1 MDVLNKN
8 KSAIR
13 LLALFN
19 AILLGV
25 SWLMMVRA
33 YPRLPGEIPYWLP
46 LAGQAVLRAPKGPF
60 FFLYPLFQTLFL
72 LAFYLAGTV
81 WAKKPERGG
90 LREIPEQQEN
100 ATEKISA
107 DGLEKAGE
115 GRAGDSET
123 AGGGLEDGRPGEQLP
138 GGRGQMDQPG
148 AETSRRSGTIQD
160 RLRAELT
167 HLEREMVWLAMIFF
181 NLVFIHVQR
190 SLIWLA
196 HGLSVGVNKYYF
208 FSLLIMIL
216 LLIPYYRFRLS
227 LLSRGHR

>member
-1 MDVLNKN
+1 MLNKN

-33 YPRLPGEIPYWLP
+33 YPRLPGRFHTGCPWPGRLCS
-46 LAGQAVLRAPKGPF
+46 GLRNDLL
-60 FFLYPLFQTLFL
+60 FLYPLFQTLFL

-208 FSLLIMIL
+208 FL
-216 LLIPYYRFRLS
+216 Y
-227 LLSRGHR
+227 